1 MNKLWLA
8 LLLGL
13 LLWNS
18 RVLGQEEDNTA
29 TTQGDADGTTDN
41 RGQQEN
47 TGDTDTS
54 NGGDNSQYTC
64 GESDEVNK
72 AWTDAR
78 SQALQEGADAWK
90 IINESAKAARLTGT
104 DIPTI
109 LCIGFVSGISAGAD
123 TCEVID
129 FIVHQSVE
137 QGVSIE
143 EAESLADAAARTR
156 YDWYQGYSQLCGDRP
171 DYEVSQN
178 DDTGNQDG
186 QDTNGDNENICGESQ
201 GVHDAWTKA
210 RDQVRSDGA
219 DAEGE
224 IEAAITTA
232 MDSGADEKTSSCIAF
247 VAGVATGMQTCELI
261 NWLVKES
268 LKHGAQADEVEQ
280 WLEDAAKKRYDWYQ
294 GYDQLCGQRPDY
306 GDSGS
311 DNGENGG
318 TEQEIHYTCGESEE
332 VHNAWTDARKQAR
345 IEGKNAKEVIDAAT
359 EAVSEMGL
367 DELTTMCIAFD
378 AGTTT
383 GTDTCMLI
391 EWVVQDSVN
400 RGTSVEQAKQF
411 GDNAAMTKYGWFEG
425 YTQGCG
431 PWSDFTSDGS
441 TGESGNDQDTTGQEE
456 TNEDTLEQ
464 DEDQT
469 NEETTQT
476 SP

>member
-1 MNKLWLA
+1 M
-8 LLLGL
+8 
-13 LLWNS
+13 
-18 RVLGQEEDNTA
+18 
-29 TTQGDADGTTDN
+29 
-41 RGQQEN
+41 
-47 TGDTDTS
+47 
-54 NGGDNSQYTC
+54 
-64 GESDEVNK
+64 
-72 AWTDAR
+72 
-78 SQALQEGADAWK
+78 
-90 IINESAKAARLTGT
+90 
-104 DIPTI
+104 
-109 LCIGFVSGISAGAD
+109 
-123 TCEVID
+123 
-129 FIVHQSVE
+129 E

-178 DDTGNQDG
+178 NNTGNQDG

-201 GVHDAWTKA
+201 EVHEAWTKA
-210 RDQVRSDGA
+210 RDQARNDGA
-219 DAEGE
+219 DSKGV

-261 NWLVKES
+261 DWLVKES
-268 LKHGAQADEVEQ
+268 LKHGAQANEVEQWLEDAAKKRYDWYQGYDQLCGDRPDYETIGMIDTGNQNTNGDNENICGESQEVHDAWTKARDQVRSDGADAEGEIEAAITTAMDTGADEKTSSCIAFVAGVSTGMQTCELIDWLVKESLKHGAQAEEVEQ

-311 DNGENGG
+311 HNGENGG
-318 TEQEIHYTCGESEE
+318 TEQEIHYTCGETEE

-359 EAVSEMGL
+359 EAVSDMGL
-367 DELTTMCIAFD
+367 DEVTTMCIAFD

-431 PWSDFTSDGS
+431 PWSDFTSGGS

-456 TNEDTLEQ
+456 ANDDT
-464 DEDQT
+464 
-469 NEETTQT
+469 
-476 SP
+476 